1 MFKKTRDVKRIIERY
16 RQELKNFNINSQKII
31 LYGSYA
37 KGNPREDS
45 DIDLIIISDDFKDMN
60 LRERLEILGIA
71 AGRVFEPIEALG
83 YTSKEIKQKKE
94 EGVLSLESISEGEQ
108 REEALLEKFTDQDPR
123 VKIIRASQQLIRTI
137 VESPERF

>member
-16 RQELKNFNINSQKII
+16 KQELKNFNINSQKII

-45 DIDLIIISDDFKDMN
+45 DIDLIVISDDFKDMN

-83 YTSKEIKQKKE
+83 YTPKEIKQKKE
-94 EGVLSLESISEGEQ
+94 TFLE
-108 REEALLEKFTDQDPR
+108 A
-123 VKIIRASQQLIRTI
+123 II
-137 VESPERF
+137 

>member
-1 MFKKTRDVKRIIERY
+1 MIYNNLESGGMFSENQENILSSEKR
-16 RQELKNFNINSQKII
+16 L
-31 LYGSYA
+31 L
-37 KGNPREDS
+37 
-45 DIDLIIISDDFKDMN
+45 
-60 LRERLEILGIA
+60 
-71 AGRVFEPIEALG
+71 V
-83 YTSKEIKQKKE
+83 KEIKQKKE

>member
-1 MFKKTRDVKRIIERY
+1 MFKKTRNVKRIIERY
-16 RQELKNFNINSQKII
+16 RQELRNFNIDSKKII

-45 DIDLIIISDDFKDMN
+45 DIDLIVISDDFKDMN

-83 YTSKEIKQKKE
+83 YTPKEILEKKE
-94 EGVLSLESISEGEQ
+94 TFLEAI
-108 REEALLEKFTDQDPR
+108 L
-123 VKIIRASQQLIRTI
+123 
-137 VESPERF
+137 

>member
-45 DIDLIIISDDFKDMN
+45 DIDLIVISDDFKDMN

-83 YTSKEIKQKKE
+83 YTPKEILEKKE
-94 EGVLSLESISEGEQ
+94 TFLEAI
-108 REEALLEKFTDQDPR
+108 L
-123 VKIIRASQQLIRTI
+123 
-137 VESPERF
+137 

>member
-1 MFKKTRDVKRIIERY
+1 MFKKTRDVKRIIEKY
-16 RQELKNFNINSQKII
+16 RQELKNLNINSQKII

-45 DIDLIIISDDFKDMN
+45 DIDLIVISDDFKDMN

-83 YTSKEIKQKKE
+83 YTPKEIKQKKE
-94 EGVLSLESISEGEQ
+94 TFLE
-108 REEALLEKFTDQDPR
+108 
-123 VKIIRASQQLIRTI
+123 VII
-137 VESPERF
+137 